1 MAIIKVLKEGKTNI
15 DSNDISDFALHS
27 DYKCQ
32 KIALNNSVNIS
43 MVNTDYA
50 SGVIYHNLGY
60 IPAFYVF
67 VEYSGKGYE
76 ACGNNNPSITVP
88 AQGGGTTR
96 VTFNIDA
103 DDEKL
108 NIEAWASL
116 IWGDVANST
125 FTIRVF
131 FVLDEI
137 L

>member
-1 MAIIKVLKEGKTNI
+1 MAVIKVLKDGFTDI

-32 KIALNNSVNIS
+32 KIASNDSVNLS

-67 VEYSGKGYE
+67 VEYDGKGFE
-76 ACGNNNPSITVP
+76 AYGNNNPTITVP

-96 VTFNIDA
+96 VTFNINA
-103 DDEKL
+103 DSSKL
-108 NIEAWASL
+108 NIEAWASF
-116 IWGDVANST
+116 IWGNVANST

-137 L
+137 V